1 MKIPFTVEQFFDV
14 FETYNQAIWPAQIGV
29 YVLGL
34 LIVAVLIKRI
44 DYSDQLISGV
54 LALFW
59 VWTGALYHMVYFSP
73 INTAAL
79 IFGVFFILQGVALF
93 ISGVWFNRIAFKF
106 AVSPREILGAVFIVF
121 AMLLYPLIGS
131 ALGHHYP
138 RTPMFGLAPCPLTIF
153 TFGVFLF
160 VRTKIA
166 WYLYLIPLLW
176 SLIGMSAAVN
186 LGVPQD
192 YALVVSG
199 VVGSTFIVLQNRQLA
214 NVHNKTGYEHN
225 G

>member
-34 LIVAVLIKRI
+34 MIVAALLKPI
-44 DYSDQLISGV
+44 DYSDQFISGV

-59 VWTGALYHMVYFSP
+59 IWTGAFYHILHFST
-73 INTAAL
+73 INALAL
-79 IFGVFFILQGVALF
+79 IFGVFFVLQGVALF
-93 ISGVWFNRIAFKF
+93 FSGVWLNRLTF
-106 AVSPREILGAVFIVF
+106 EITMSTRAIVGAVFVVF

-138 RTPMFGLAPCPLTIF
+138 RTPMFGVAPCPLTIF
-153 TFGVFLF
+153 TFGLFLF

-176 SLIGMSAAVN
+176 SLIGMSAAIS
-186 LGVPQD
+186 LKVPQD

-199 VVGSTFIVLQNRQLA
+199 VIGSTFIVLQNRQLA
-214 NVHNKTGYEHN
+214 NAHNRRRI
-225 G
+225 

>member
-34 LIVAVLIKRI
+34 MIVAALLKPI
-44 DYSDQLISGV
+44 DYSDQFISGV

-59 VWTGALYHMVYFSP
+59 VWTGVLYHIFYFSL
-73 INTAAL
+73 INTLAL
-79 IFGVFFILQGVALF
+79 IFGVFFVLQGVALF
-93 ISGVWFNRIAFKF
+93 FSGVWLKRLTF
-106 AVSPREILGAVFIVF
+106 EITMSTRAIVGAVFVVF

-138 RTPMFGLAPCPLTIF
+138 RTPMFGVAPCPLTIF

-176 SLIGMSAAVN
+176 SLIGMSAAIS
-186 LGVPQD
+186 LKVPQD

-214 NVHNKTGYEHN
+214 NVHNRRRI
-225 G
+225 